1 MSILD
6 LPASYFSIPD
16 PRRALERCLHRYR
29 HRQSALLGGRRTEVC
44 WTQRAAR
51 ELQRRQQPLAVELQL
66 YFSCVVK
73 KRVLFHD
80 GSGLAG
86 TPVTD
91 KLRITFRAVTSAA
104 CDPLE
109 FAASYPAGEQLSNGP
124 AARMIPRRVELDYR
138 RGNWEGLFYY

>member
-6 LPASYFSIPD
+6 LPASYFAIPD

-29 HRQSALLGGRRTEVC
+29 HRRSIVLGERLIEVLWTE
-44 WTQRAAR
+44 RAAR
-51 ELQRRQQPLAVELQL
+51 ELQRRERLLVVELQL

-80 GSGLAG
+80 AWAPAG
-86 TPVTD
+86 TPVSD
-91 KLRITFRAVTSAA
+91 KLHLAFQAVTSAA

-109 FAASYPAGEQLSNGP
+109 FAASYPRGEQLSNGP
-124 AARMIPRRVELDYR
+124 AMRMIPRRVELDYR
-138 RGNWEGLFYY
+138 HGNWEGTFSY